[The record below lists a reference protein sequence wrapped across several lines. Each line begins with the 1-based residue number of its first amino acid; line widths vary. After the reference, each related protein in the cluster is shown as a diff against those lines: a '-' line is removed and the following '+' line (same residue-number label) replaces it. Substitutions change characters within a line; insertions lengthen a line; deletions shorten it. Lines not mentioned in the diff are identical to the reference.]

1 MTRRPRPMMRAVPW
15 LAVTAVLAALLAHA
29 AHAARRW
36 RVLVAE
42 HGPLTEAPTPHAQQQ
57 RQETQT

>member
-1 MTRRPRPMMRAVPW
+1 MMRAVPW